1 MVFIF
6 QSKIF
11 NPSCNN
17 ILIQFVFTY
26 EYWRQTRF
34 SYLTLFVSLKNKTT
48 AAISRNTQPFRSTW
62 VPLVNSGV
70 CVVQSSDSRVELRT
84 FVLVHLAIV
93 LSVLLRLRIL
103 ITTLIFLCSSCLFVI
118 LCLLA
123 FVLSVLRMYG
133 AVMAVIVWWL
143 DLQIP
148 NESVPIT
155 TVVVSSTLVEGK
167 VYNIMW

>member
-1 MVFIF
+1 M
-6 QSKIF
+6 
-11 NPSCNN
+11 
-17 ILIQFVFTY
+17 
-26 EYWRQTRF
+26 
-34 SYLTLFVSLKNKTT
+34 
-48 AAISRNTQPFRSTW
+48 
-62 VPLVNSGV
+62 
-70 CVVQSSDSRVELRT
+70 RT

-118 LCLLA
+118 FCLLA
-123 FVLSVLRMYG
+123 IVLSVLRMYG

-155 TVVVSSTLVEGK
+155 TVVVSLTLVEGK

>member
-1 MVFIF
+1 MLYTL
-6 QSKIF
+6 
-11 NPSCNN
+11 PS
-17 ILIQFVFTY
+17 
-26 EYWRQTRF
+26 TRVK
-34 SYLTLFVSLKNKTT
+34 LTTTVVIGTDSLGICKSNHHTIT
-48 AAISRNTQPFRSTW
+48 AMT
-62 VPLVNSGV
+62 
-70 CVVQSSDSRVELRT
+70 VELRT

-118 LCLLA
+118 FCLLA
-123 FVLSVLRMYG
+123 IVLSVLRMYG

-155 TVVVSSTLVEGK
+155 TVVVSLTLVEGK
-167 VYNIMW
+167 VYNKRRRTDNTMAK